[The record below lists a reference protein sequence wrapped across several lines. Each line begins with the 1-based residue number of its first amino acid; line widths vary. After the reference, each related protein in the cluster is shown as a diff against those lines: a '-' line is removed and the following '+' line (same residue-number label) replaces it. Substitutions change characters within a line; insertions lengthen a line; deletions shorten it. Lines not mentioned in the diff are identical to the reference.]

1 MSSTETSADLP
12 RPRTAAARSA
22 TSAMTWVTLA
32 FMTTASVASLR
43 AAPTMAVYGLA
54 CVFLYLLPAIL
65 FLRHYGATPDQ

>member
-12 RPRTAAARSA
+12 GPRTAAARSA
-22 TSAMTWVTLA
+22 TPALTWLTPA

-54 CVFLYLLPAIL
+54 RAFLCLLPAIL
-65 FLRHYGATPDQ
+65 FLRHYGATRDR